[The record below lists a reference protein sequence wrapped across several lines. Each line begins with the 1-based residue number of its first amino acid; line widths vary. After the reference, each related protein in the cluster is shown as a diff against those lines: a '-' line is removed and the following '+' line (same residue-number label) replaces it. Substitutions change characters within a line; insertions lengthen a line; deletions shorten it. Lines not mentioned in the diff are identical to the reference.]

1 MNCYDSASMAGYNN
15 RAVVQSQITLYNG
28 SIYFVVSSLQRLHQ
42 GFFVFMRCR
51 GGAAEI
57 GT

>member
-15 RAVVQSQITLYNG
+15 RVVVQSQITLYNDP
-28 SIYFVVSSLQRLHQ
+28 IYFVVSSLQRLHQ

-57 GT
+57 GA